1 MIATIIVGAIVAI
14 LLVLDVRYIYS
25 QTKKGVCIGCEGNSC
40 SGSCSGCHGNCGSK
54 PMTREEIQAAADK
67 YMEMVKAKS
76 N

>member
-1 MIATIIVGAIVAI
+1 MIASIIVGSIVAI
-14 LLVLDVRYIYS
+14 LLALDVRYIYS

-40 SGSCSGCHGNCGSK
+40 SGSCSGCHGDCGSK
-54 PMTREEIQAAADK
+54 PMTKEEIKAAADK